1 MIKRSRPIDTYL
13 QKIYKVER
21 VSTFS
26 DKKLNK
32 DKRFFKGIVSR
43 DWGALQIILLDRYI
57 VGSISAEGYF

>member
-32 DKRFFKGIVSR
+32 DKRFFKKMFLIF
-43 DWGALQIILLDRYI
+43 ILNK
-57 VGSISAEGYF
+57 